1 MAQNENL
8 LEIISIQSKKMIYFI
23 NKPGDVIMKKMT
35 TMVSILLLF
44 ITCGKQAPAP
54 GVTDTE
60 ILIGNIQDLSGPMK
74 ELGAVLPAGSN
85 LYFQYINEE
94 GGVHGRQ
101 IKMIVEDHQYNPQ
114 KAVVAAKKLIEK
126 DQVFCL
132 YNVIGTSPC
141 EAIRPI
147 LAETGTPLIAPA
159 TQSGTMSD
167 MSRPASDL
175 IFHTDTGYDK
185 QTRILV
191 DHILSQ
197 DANAKIG
204 LIYQD
209 DDYGENVLKGAA
221 EAEKVT
227 GTSIQKEAYQRGAT
241 DFAGQVGNLIKGGVG
256 HVIIA
261 GVVKEPIIVMKT
273 AAAMG
278 FSPQF
283 YGTSPTMDH
292 RVALAAGPAGEGF
305 IASNFANLWNS
316 DAPGAVHYRELCAK
330 YEVPEAYMG
339 MYHFYGFI
347 TAKVLVEG
355 LERAG
360 KNPTRKRLVNGLETL
375 KNWDSGAFPPITYNS
390 NDHAGTESVVL
401 VQVKEG
407 VQTVISDWVK

>member
-1 MAQNENL
+1 MKTRTGL
-8 LEIISIQSKKMIYFI
+8 L
-23 NKPGDVIMKKMT
+23 VI
-35 TMVSILLLF
+35 LGLLF
-44 ITCGKQAPAP
+44 IGCGKQAPTP
-54 GVTDTE
+54 GITDTE

-85 LYFQYINEE
+85 LYFRYINEK
-94 GGVHGRQ
+94 GGVYGRQ

-132 YNVIGTSPC
+132 YQAIGTSPC

-167 MSRPASDL
+167 LSRPAADL

-185 QTRILV
+185 QTNILV
-191 DHILSQ
+191 DYILKQ

-209 DDYGENVLKGAA
+209 DDYGQNVLKGAG
-221 EAEKVT
+221 EAESRHGV
-227 GTSIQKEAYQRGAT
+227 SIQKEAFQRGAT
-241 DFAGQVGNLIKGGVG
+241 DFAGQVGNLIKGGAN

-261 GVVKEPIIVMKT
+261 GIVKEPIIVMKT
-273 AAAMG
+273 SAAMG
-278 FSPQF
+278 YSPQF
-283 YGTSPTMDH
+283 YGTSPTIDH

-305 IASNFANLWNS
+305 IAANFTHLWNS
-316 DAPGAVHYRELCAK
+316 DASAAVQYRELCEK
-330 YEVPEAYMG
+330 YEVPKAYMG

-347 TAKVLVEG
+347 TAKILVEG

-375 KNWDSGAFPPITYNS
+375 NKWDSGAHPPITYS
-390 NDHAGTESVVL
+390 SKDHAATESVIL
-401 VQVKEG
+401 VQVKDG
-407 VQTVISDWVK
+407 VQTVITDWID